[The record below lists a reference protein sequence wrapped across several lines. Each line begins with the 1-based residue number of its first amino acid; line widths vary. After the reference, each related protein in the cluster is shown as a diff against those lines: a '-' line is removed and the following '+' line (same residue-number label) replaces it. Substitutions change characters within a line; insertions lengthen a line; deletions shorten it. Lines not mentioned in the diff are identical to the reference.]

1 MIPQT
6 VGKYKVVGP
15 LGKGSTGVVYRAARQ
30 DSNLPVVLKEV
41 ASDRLPTAE
50 AREQFLEEANDAL
63 LLNHIRLRQLLDVIE
78 ADDKVFLALE
88 YLEGATLKSLLVSG
102 PVEPEAALA
111 WGAELA
117 DALAAAHES
126 GVVHGELTPAK
137 VFITQEGT
145 VRLLDAGLW
154 RLSVPVGTDL
164 SDEARLRSSGLTAA
178 VVATLAPEQISGAEP
193 DPRSDIFALGVLVYQ
208 MISGRQPFLEPALV
222 DTMYCVLRRT
232 PAPVSQLFPEAPAA
246 LDAVLARALEKDP
259 EKRFASAGEMA
270 GALRSVAAGEEL
282 PRQEAIPAASGVE
295 AAVAQSA
302 RQVLAPIWLALGAIG
317 LLVLIWFLVLAFSR
331 P

>member
-1 MIPQT
+1 VIPQT
-6 VGKYKVVGP
+6 LGKYKVVGP

-30 DSNLPVVLKEV
+30 DSNIPVVIKEV
-41 ASDRLPTAE
+41 APERLPTPQ

-78 ADDKVFLALE
+78 ADGKIFLALE

-117 DALAAAHES
+117 DALAATHDG

-145 VRLLDAGLW
+145 VRLLDPGLW
-154 RLSVPVGTDL
+154 RLSVPTGADL
-164 SDEARLRSSGLTAA
+164 SDEARLNASGLSAAA
-178 VVATLAPEQISGAEP
+178 VAALAPEQISGAEP
-193 DPRSDIFALGVLVYQ
+193 DPRSDIFSLGVLVHQ
-208 MISGRQPFLEPALV
+208 MITGRQPFLEPALV

-232 PAPVSQLFPEAPAA
+232 PAPVSELVPEAPQA
-246 LDAVLARALEKDP
+246 LDAVLARAMEKDP
-259 EKRFASAGEMA
+259 EKRFASAGELA
-270 GALRSVAAGEEL
+270 GALRAVAAGEEV
-282 PRQEAIPAASGVE
+282 PREGTAAPTVE
-295 AAVAQSA
+295 AAVARSA
-302 RQVLAPIWLALGAIG
+302 KLVLSPIWLALGAVG
-317 LLVLIWFLVLAFSR
+317 LLLVIWFLVLAFSWR
-331 P
+331 

>member
-1 MIPQT
+1 VVIPQT
-6 VGKYKVVGP
+6 VGRYKVVGP

-30 DSNLPVVLKEV
+30 DSNIPVVIKEV
-41 ASDRLPTAE
+41 AAERLPTPQ

-63 LLNHIRLRQLLDVIE
+63 LLNHNRLRQLLDVIE
-78 ADDKVFLALE
+78 AEGGIFLALE

-102 PVEPEAALA
+102 PVAPDAALA

-117 DALAAAHES
+117 DALAAAHEG

-145 VRLLDAGLW
+145 VRLLDPGLW
-154 RLSVPVGTDL
+154 RLSVATGTDL
-164 SDEARLRSSGLTAA
+164 SEEARLNASGLSPAA
-178 VVATLAPEQISGAEP
+178 VATLAPEQIAGGEP
-193 DPRSDIFALGVLVYQ
+193 DGRSDIFSLGALVYQ
-208 MISGRQPFLEPALV
+208 MITGRQPFLEPALV

-232 PAPVSQLFPEAPAA
+232 PTPVSQLVPEAPPA
-246 LDAVLARALEKDP
+246 LDTVLARAMEKDP
-259 EKRFASAGEMA
+259 EKRFGSAAELA

-282 PRQEAIPAASGVE
+282 PREEAAAPTVE
-295 AAVAQSA
+295 AAVERSA
-302 RQVLAPIWLALGAIG
+302 GQVLSPLWLALGAVG
-317 LLVLIWFLVLAFSR
+317 VLLLLWFLVLAFTK

>member
-6 VGKYKVVGP
+6 LGKYKVVGP

-30 DSNLPVVLKEV
+30 DSNLPVVIKEV
-41 ASDRLPTAE
+41 ALDRLPTAQ
-50 AREQFLEEANDAL
+50 AREQFLDEASDAL

-78 ADDKVFLALE
+78 ADDKIFLALE

-102 PVEPEAALA
+102 PVAPEAALA

-117 DALAAAHES
+117 DALAVAHDA

-154 RLSVPVGTDL
+154 RLSVPTGADL
-164 SDEARLRSSGLTAA
+164 SEEARLNASGLTAP
-178 VVATLAPEQISGAEP
+178 VVATLAPEQITGAEP
-193 DPRSDIFALGVLVYQ
+193 DARSDIFALGVLVYQ
-208 MISGRQPFLEPALV
+208 MITGRQPFLEPALV

-232 PAPVSQLFPEAPAA
+232 PAPVSQLVLETPSA
-246 LDAVLARALEKDP
+246 LDAVLARAMEKDP
-259 EKRFASAGEMA
+259 EKRFTTAGELA

-282 PRQEAIPAASGVE
+282 PREEVAAAPTVE
-295 AAVAQSA
+295 SAVARSA
-302 RQVLAPIWLALGAIG
+302 RQALSPIWIGLGVLAL
-317 LLVLIWFLVLAFSR
+317 LLVIWFLVLALSR